1 MDEMLMEFLAE
12 SAEQIEAASAQIVA
26 FERNP
31 HDAALISSIFRL
43 VHTIKGTCGFL
54 GLERLQRLTHHAESL
69 IGCLREGAK
78 ATPEVVSAIL
88 TAVDQVKVLLA
99 DLEEA
104 GHEPEG
110 DDSAMIALLERQVA
124 TCQRGG
130 AEEAAEPA
138 PVAEEPAAV
147 AEAAQPA
154 AEAPDMEAGAPAS
167 APETTAEAPDETPAA
182 GDEASMEEKLANPQ
196 TQESLD
202 ALVASLRAAKLDVRR
217 EQAAAKAAPTA
228 ASPPSAAPPQAH
240 AAETQPAA
248 VKSAEGGDERRGKGP
263 DTIRINLNTL
273 ERIMNLVSE
282 LVLTRNQLIE
292 LTRHKEDE
300 TLKSPLQRLS
310 TMTTDLQDA
319 VMRARMQPVERVFS
333 NLPRMIRD
341 LANDLGKK
349 INLITEGADTELDRQ
364 LIDLIRDPLTH
375 LVRNCAD
382 HGIEKPE
389 ARIAAGKPAAGTIR
403 VSAAHEAGQITIEI
417 ADDGRGLDISK
428 IKGKAIQL
436 GIVTPQ
442 QLERMSDE
450 EIYRFIFAA
459 GFSTAEKV
467 TNVSGRG
474 VGMDVVRENIQ
485 TIGGSVALTS
495 TPGKGAK
502 FSLKIPLTL
511 AIAPALIVEASGQR
525 FALPQHSVVE
535 AVGLNGGEH
544 KIELVQGS
552 KILQLREAVLPIGSL
567 ADLLHLAPPANR
579 TAEAEQLAVIMRVGA
594 HAFGITVDAVV
605 DVQEIV
611 VKPMGGSLSH
621 LTSFSG
627 HTILGDGSV
636 VLILDPNGVCH
647 ALGLEQSRDGSA
659 STVESSA
666 LRGGDH
672 TRLVY
677 FRAGSG
683 VDKVLP
689 LSNIARIETV
699 SSEKIEM
706 SNGMMLMQHQGRL
719 MPIVSAAPDVMVKE
733 GDNTV
738 FVISPDGEPFGLL
751 IDAIVDIIEDKLD
764 VEIAGD
770 QPGIVGAAEINGKV
784 VELLDIGYFVDIVR
798 PQAESPKARRNRLLL
813 VDDAAFFRDM
823 LAATLQAHGFEVVK
837 CGSGAQGLTALGHD
851 ARFDAALIDIALPD
865 VGGYELAERMREAG
879 AQFPMIAIA
888 PYATREIQRAAAAAG
903 MAGAVGKFQRNQMLD
918 LIRGCIEQQSD
929 DTEAFFAGAAA

>member
-1 MDEMLMEFLAE
+1 MDEMLKEFLAE

-31 HDAALISSIFRL
+31 EDAALIASIFRL

-54 GLERLQRLTHHAESL
+54 GLDRLQKLTHHAESL
-69 IGCLREGAK
+69 IGCLREGAQ

-88 TAVDQVKVLLA
+88 VAIDRVKDLLCA
-99 DLEEA
+99 LEES
-104 GHEPEG
+104 GQEPEG
-110 DDSAMIALLERQVA
+110 QDDDLVSLLDRQVA
-124 TCQRGG
+124 TCQNHEI
-130 AEEAAEPA
+130 EEPVTEPEPTVA
-138 PVAEEPAAV
+138 PV
-147 AEAAQPA
+147 
-154 AEAPDMEAGAPAS
+154 GAPAPEVEAPRQEVVGSS
-167 APETTAEAPDETPAA
+167 APA
-182 GDEASMEEKLANPQ
+182 

-202 ALVASLRAAKLDVRR
+202 ALVASLRRANLEAKPRPKPAA
-217 EQAAAKAAPTA
+217 EASAPQTT
-228 ASPPSAAPPQAH
+228 SPQATAQASANAPHTAGDH
-240 AAETQPAA
+240 APGENRPSKGAE
-248 VKSAEGGDERRGKGP
+248 
-263 DTIRINLNTL
+263 TIRINLNTL

-319 VMRARMQPVERVFS
+319 VMRARMQPVERVFA

-341 LANDLGKK
+341 LSNDLQKK
-349 INLITEGADTELDRQ
+349 INLVTEGADTELDRQ
-364 LIDLIRDPLTH
+364 LIELIRDPLTH

-382 HGIEKPE
+382 HGIERPE
-389 ARIAAGKPAAGTIR
+389 ERLRAGKPATGTVR
-403 VSAAHEAGQITIEI
+403 VAASHEAGQITIEI
-417 ADDGRGLDISK
+417 SDDGRGLDIQK
-428 IKGKAIQL
+428 IKNKALAL
-436 GIVTPQ
+436 GLATKT

-450 EIYRFIFAA
+450 DIYRFIFAA
-459 GFSTAEKV
+459 GFSTAERV

-485 TIGGSVALTS
+485 AIGGSVALSS
-495 TPGKGAK
+495 TPGRGAR
-502 FSLKIPLTL
+502 FALKIPLTL

-525 FALPQHSVVE
+525 YALPQHSVVE

-544 KIELVQGS
+544 KIEMVQGS

-567 ADLLHLAPPANR
+567 AELLHLDPPA
-579 TAEAEQLAVIMRVGA
+579 EAVSDPEQLAVIMRVGA
-594 HAFGITVDAVV
+594 HSFGITVDAVT

-621 LTSFSG
+621 LSAFSG

-636 VLILDPNGVCH
+636 VLILDPNGVCT
-647 ALGLEQSRDGSA
+647 ALGLEQTREAGAA
-659 STVESSA
+659 SVETPKSSSS
-666 LRGGDH
+666 DK

-699 SSEKIEM
+699 PSDRIEQ
-706 SNGMMLMQHQGRL
+706 SNGMMLMHHQGRL
-719 MPIVSAAPDVMVKE
+719 MPIVAAAHDVMVKE

-751 IDAIVDIIEDKLD
+751 VDSIVDIIEDRLD
-764 VEIAGD
+764 VEIGGD
-770 QPGIVGAAEINGKV
+770 APGVIGAADINGKV
-784 VELLDIGYFVDIVR
+784 VELLDIAYFIEVLR
-798 PQAESPKARRNRLLL
+798 PTQEGSGRGKDRKRRLLL

-823 LAATLQAHGFEVVK
+823 LAATLQAAGFEVVK
-837 CGSGAQGLTALGHD
+837 AESGAQAVGFVTQD
-851 ARFDAALIDIALPD
+851 ANFDAILVDVELPD
-865 VGGYELAERMREAG
+865 VGGFELADRLREAG
-879 AQFPMIAIA
+879 ARAPMIAIA
-888 PYATREIQRAAAAAG
+888 PYATREISRCASAAG
-903 MAGAVGKFQRNQMLD
+903 MMAAVGKFQRNQMLD
-918 LIRGCIEQQSD
+918 LIRLCIEQKD
-929 DTEAFFAGAAA
+929 DEAMDNGFAKGVAA